1 MPQSAE
7 YFVQFPSAIF
17 HRVTAS
23 DILSKEATMTDALL
37 LEFDSKT
44 VDSSELFDDR
54 RARFAKSSTI
64 DQDVRAR
71 VHELLLLMY
80 RPNPAE
86 ERRRER
92 RYPYPHLVRLTPVG
106 PDGRTPCGETLL
118 VAGNTLSEGGFGF
131 YHAEPLPHRRMIA
144 SFHSGSNR
152 WLGLL
157 IDLRWCRFV
166 GEGWYESGG
175 KFLESVPA
183 VMPEGA
189 RDRQI

>member
-1 MPQSAE
+1 MTSA
-7 YFVQFPSAIF
+7 V
-17 HRVTAS
+17 
-23 DILSKEATMTDALL
+23 M

-44 VDSSELFDDR
+44 VDTSELFENRMGR
-54 RARFAKSSTI
+54 RVTGSPI

-80 RPNPAE
+80 RPDPAV
-86 ERRRER
+86 ERRRDR

-106 PDGRTPCGETLL
+106 ADGRTPCGETIL

-131 YHAEPLPHRRMIA
+131 YHPQPLPYRRMIA
-144 SFHSGSNR
+144 SFHSGDDR

-166 GEGWYESGG
+166 GLGWYESGG
-175 KFLESVPA
+175 RFLEAVAAVP
-183 VMPEGA
+183 P
-189 RDRQI
+189 RDTVPTAN